1 MKPICGPNG
10 LPKGPAYSNRMY
22 SDEPYAI
29 ILIHD
34 QAVHAA
40 RRKNWN
46 KVFSP
51 KALKG
56 YGSISTAVRDLMDQ
70 ITEMSTLLSST
81 AEDSTSSPLRRS
93 VVRTRQQRR
102 QAPHRLEGTP
112 VI

>member
-1 MKPICGPNG
+1 
-10 LPKGPAYSNRMY
+10 MY

-81 AEDSTSSPLRRS
+81 AEGMHCYSSFISNKIPNLRGRFDFIPAAAFG
-93 VVRTRQQRR
+93 RENQTAT
-102 QAPHRLEGTP
+102 APGSAP
-112 VI
+112 A